1 MMLTVHALKIMKW
14 YQMGAEHWGTIC
26 QPCDPRL
33 LATGPSAGSSGGFLH
48 RSPWCSSPTSG
59 WGQSDVYSND
69 SRWLM
74 TIFSGHASMSLTSL
88 TMASFDSFSTVLFLF
103 IFRMATLAWC
113 SLTRQILWGNLAKK
127 KHMSLVWGGNWVNF
141 FKDVTGWNS
150 SFIAVNKIFNILLN
164 TYIYIY
170 RNQNLC
176 KKTEMKSLEK
186 NVCWKVLW
194 IWLNIS
200 IPSDMSPSFQDL
212 IEEWIKK
219 FFKRTIGLLTSALCK
234 PNLFFSTYVNCSRN
248 TEPSTPSYFLGVYWF
263 WCLRWS
269 TTFCQKSRC
278 R

>member
-1 MMLTVHALKIMKW
+1 MKLMTMIMAKDNRNNREREKERKKNMMLTVHALKLMKW

-69 SRWLM
+69 SWWLM

-127 KHMSLVWGGNWVNF
+127 KYMSLVWGGNWV
-141 FKDVTGWNS
+141 
-150 SFIAVNKIFNILLN
+150 KIFFRCYWVKQFIHSCEQDIQYI
-164 TYIYIY
+164 TQYIYIY

-176 KKTEMKSLEK
+176 KKTEVKSLEK
-186 NVCWKVLW
+186 MFV
-194 IWLNIS
+194 
-200 IPSDMSPSFQDL
+200 
-212 IEEWIKK
+212 
-219 FFKRTIGLLTSALCK
+219 G
-234 PNLFFSTYVNCSRN
+234 
-248 TEPSTPSYFLGVYWF
+248 
-263 WCLRWS
+263 
-269 TTFCQKSRC
+269 KSSEYG
-278 R
+278 

>member
-1 MMLTVHALKIMKW
+1 MMLTVHALKLMKW

-69 SRWLM
+69 SWWLM

-113 SLTRQILWGNLAKK
+113 SLTRQILWGNLARK
-127 KHMSLVWGGNWVNF
+127 KHMSLVWGGNWVKIF
-141 FKDVTGWNS
+141 LHVTGWNS

-164 TYIYIY
+164 TYIYTGTKICV
-170 RNQNLC
+170 RKQKWSHL
-176 KKTEMKSLEK
+176 K

-212 IEEWIKK
+212 IEEWIKR

-248 TEPSTPSYFLGVYWF
+248 TEPSTPNYFLGVYWF